1 MKSLIMAARSTIL
14 LLLVSLFLAS
24 SVYAQAMDRPPR
36 EFTNPEEM
44 ISFDRST
51 SFADAIEVLNNYSNQ
66 FENRLLLDRTGTT
79 DAIGV
84 SLPPMHWRDAL
95 NYLMRV
101 KNLVI
106 LESPDML
113 EIVTREEAERVDAP
127 ERDRV
132 DPRAPDEVQ
141 ISTKTREVRI
151 NATFFEGD
159 RRALREIGV
168 DWSTLTNNVPA
179 NVREFVSDAGSETL
193 PETEFG
199 NQFVSV
205 NTTGAQNVSQNV
217 FNSLINLG
225 ELGGG
230 ISVQALF
237 SAFEADNLGKI
248 LATPSIKVMD
258 GEEGRI
264 QVGQDFSIKQR
275 DFAGNVTD
283 QFFST
288 GTILFVTPQV
298 IEYGDTTLIYLD
310 LQAERSSAQPDPVS
324 TVINKQEANTHA
336 LLLDGESTVIAG
348 LYRTERAEI
357 RRGVPILKDLPGWF
371 FGLKYLFG
379 YNSTDIQESELVVI
393 LQAELEEPIE
403 SRIARA
409 FQSQG
414 QLLTSAQQRHRDQM
428 TYISPKS
435 PVPPVPETEPAI
447 EVPQPDVD
455 LGTDIPEEPVEE
467 PVPEPEVPEEVVTPE
482 PEEVEMTPEMRRE
495 LFERYELRPFDLDQ
509 LRPHAERRMLT
520 EAELD
525 RMALNDYAGEWR
537 PMVLE
542 NMNGDNDLR
551 FYVIGGS
558 FQVWSNA
565 ERLYNSFID
574 EGLDAHILHNPVT
587 DFYFVAYA
595 GFRNPD
601 PAIEYLRD
609 IQRNRQAEAW
619 LSRLIREERRL
630 DVDE

>member
-1 MKSLIMAARSTIL
+1 MKPINMAARSALIL
-14 LLLVSLFLAS
+14 FLISLFLATAL
-24 SVYAQAMDRPPR
+24 YAQASDRPPR
-36 EFTNPEEM
+36 EYTNPEEM

-51 SFADAIEVLNNYSNQ
+51 GFADAIEVLNSFANQ
-66 FENRLLLDRTGTT
+66 FENRILLDRTGTT
-79 DAIGV
+79 GAIGV
-84 SLPPMHWRDAL
+84 SLPPMHWKDAL
-95 NYLMRV
+95 NYLLRV
-101 KNLVI
+101 KNLVVI
-106 LESPDML
+106 ESPDMY
-113 EIVTREEAERVDAP
+113 EIVTREEADRTTRPAEERVTP
-127 ERDRV
+127 GL
-132 DPRAPDEVQ
+132 PDEIR

-179 NVREFVSDAGSETL
+179 NIRDFISDQGSEQIPDTD
-193 PETEFG
+193 FG

-248 LATPSIKVMD
+248 LATPSVKVID

-288 GTILFVTPQV
+288 GTILLVTPQV

-310 LQAERSSAQPDPVS
+310 MRAERSSAQPDPVS

-348 LYRTERAEI
+348 LYRTERSEI
-357 RRGVPILKDLPGWF
+357 RRGIPILKDLPGWF

-379 YNSTDIQESELVVI
+379 YNSTDVLESELVVI
-393 LQAELEEPIE
+393 LQAELEDPIE
-403 SRIARA
+403 TRLARA

-414 QLLTSAQQRHRDQM
+414 QLLTSAQERHRNQM
-428 TYISPKS
+428 TYVSPKS
-435 PVPPVPETEPAI
+435 PVVPEPDTEPAI
-447 EVPQPDVD
+447 DVPQPDVN
-455 LGTDIPEEPVEE
+455 LGTEIVPV
-467 PVPEPEVPEEVVTPE
+467 E
-482 PEEVEMTPEMRRE
+482 PEEVTESEVELTPEMRRE
-495 LFERYELRPFDLDQ
+495 LYDRTQLRAYDMDQ
-509 LRPHAERRMLT
+509 LRPHADRRMLS

-525 RMALNDYAGEWR
+525 RMGLNEYEGEWR

-542 NMNGDNDLR
+542 NMNGENDLR

-574 EGLDAHILHNPVT
+574 EGLDAHILFNPVT
-587 DFYFVAYA
+587 DFYFVAYK

-601 PAIEYLRD
+601 PAIEHLRY

-619 LSRLIREERRL
+619 ISRLIRQERRL
-630 DVDE
+630 QIDE

>member
-1 MKSLIMAARSTIL
+1 MKSLIMATRTVLIL
-14 LLLVSLFLAS
+14 ILISLFIAS

-36 EFTNPEEM
+36 EYTNPEEM

-51 SFADAIEVLNNYSNQ
+51 SFADAIEVLNSYANQ
-66 FENRLLLDRTGTT
+66 FENRLILDRTGTT
-79 DAIGV
+79 SAIGV
-84 SLPPMHWRDAL
+84 SLPPMHWKDAL
-95 NYLMRV
+95 NYLLRV
-101 KNLVI
+101 KNLVV
-106 LESPDML
+106 LESPDMY
-113 EIVTREEAERVDAP
+113 EIVTREEADRATTP

-132 DPRAPDEVQ
+132 APGLPDEVR

-168 DWSTLTNNVPA
+168 DWSTLTNNVPS
-179 NVREFVSDAGSETL
+179 NIRDYISEGGSEAI
-193 PETEFG
+193 PETGFG

-298 IEYGDTTLIYLD
+298 IQYGDTTLIYLD

-379 YNSTDIQESELVVI
+379 YNSTDVQESELVVI
-393 LQAELEEPIE
+393 LQAELEESIDT
-403 SRIARA
+403 RIARA

-414 QLLTSAQQRHRDQM
+414 QLLTNAQQRHRNQM
-428 TYISPKS
+428 TYVSPNS
-435 PVPPVPETEPAI
+435 PVPPVPEPEPAI
-447 EVPQPDVD
+447 EVPQPDIR

-467 PVPEPEVPEEVVTPE
+467 VVPEPV
-482 PEEVEMTPEMRRE
+482 EEVEPETELTPEMRRE
-495 LFERYELRPFDLDQ
+495 LYDRYELRPFDMDQ
-509 LRPHAERRMLT
+509 LRPHADRRMLS

-525 RMALNDYAGEWR
+525 RLALNDYAGEWR

-565 ERLYNSFID
+565 ERLYKSFLE

-601 PAIEYLRD
+601 PAIDYLRE

-619 LSRLIREERRL
+619 ISRLIRQERRL
-630 DVDE
+630 DIDE